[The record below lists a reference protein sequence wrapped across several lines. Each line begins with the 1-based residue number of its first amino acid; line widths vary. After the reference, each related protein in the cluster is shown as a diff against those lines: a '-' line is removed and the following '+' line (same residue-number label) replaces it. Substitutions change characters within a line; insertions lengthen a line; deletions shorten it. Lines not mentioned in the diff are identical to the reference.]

1 MVFKKI
7 LACGPGAKKGSGR
20 RDKGERRRKRQSK
33 IPSPLATWAKN
44 IANGLGYAYLKD

>member
-20 RDKGERRRKRQSK
+20 RDKGEREKEEAIK
-33 IPSPLATWAKN
+33 NPLSP
-44 IANGLGYAYLKD
+44 GHVG